1 MKLKACM
8 INVSYSKSV
17 DNEVLPKILMQKYSG
32 RFSNIKEITILEENN
47 KKDDS
52 NGEDEEE
59 VKDDKNEEIILGE
72 EFNNWCIK
80 THYMKRD
87 KKTKRMLFYQ
97 IAFEPILE
105 KDERLED
112 FYLRLRASKD
122 SDNIDYLRYYS
133 EKNLFFYSEPKSNK
147 KEKNSSVANT
157 AGKFIV
163 EVVKVEDNT
172 ILKSIEIMVKP
183 SSLSYDDYLKMI
195 RDLREIRE
203 DIVINN
209 NSKVSVGQR
218 YINKKSNIEEIIKEL
233 QLSLNGINNKPKSK
247 LEMQYVKKK
256 YHQINKITNKT
267 LLEKS
272 MFPYK
277 NTFTS
282 IDYKESFDFYENRI
296 LKQILINLKMK
307 INQYKESYHNYVEG
321 EEREN
326 SKVREYY
333 EKITSRTIE
342 EKKEELKKINEK
354 NNKYKEQFKIDC
366 EKNKIITSNVYLTIF
381 KNNALNKNRIN
392 IKYDE
397 NTNNFILNLK
407 TCGEIKGDEIIDI
420 KTNQLLIVKHG
431 QVIKVD
437 KIIDIKTNSKIKDKG
452 IYNKRL
458 DISFETKNINEMI
471 FLIECLE
478 NTPLANR
485 NFGTK
490 ILLEVNIDINSIK
503 IQGEET
509 FFTIKSIDSI
519 SYKQVKEYSDKEKDK
534 FFEKYF
540 DDEYV
545 EENLNMLNSILK
557 KEEEIKNLTGKFIN
571 DNSWDALE
579 KKVESML
586 NLDIFKGVKPK
597 EIEVLKPTQIFISD
611 NYYKKAYKSI
621 KKFNDKTSIVDM
633 KNPETILVK
642 SICDIYELWCLFK
655 IIQSLIINQRWKLLN
670 EKTIIKDI
678 DNILS
683 SKDSNKDREVKFI
696 KELRCGYSL
705 ILTLNYEGELRD
717 NNNKRKTP
725 DYQFTYEVIN
735 EKNEVVNIQ
744 KAYLDAKYRNYKNQ
758 GFKTYTK
765 DIEEVAI
772 EKYTKA
778 FENTKNET
786 TCSMIVHSH
795 NNERYVNWGA
805 DFNEKKNLLEEKN
818 YKLKAHGYGA
828 FYLVPSDIS
837 NLNKFLRLLPEYHLD
852 YTNLYYDNNTQLYY
866 DEETN
871 KNIKSYYYEE
881 FNLQGYYMCWEC
893 GEVKNVEIEAKE
905 TKGGYLK
912 YHCTCNNCNEFWV
925 KNHCC
930 GQGHHK
936 LIKHRNN
943 YHLVNKEKK
952 SPWYLICP
960 ECGDEGNGI
969 NKANQSRDNNN
980 FNITPE
986 IPVEERIPF

>member
-1 MKLKACM
+1 M
-8 INVSYSKSV
+8 INVSYCKSV
-17 DNEVLPKILMQKYSG
+17 DNEVLPKILMRKYSG
-32 RFSNIKEITILEENN
+32 RFYSIKEITILEEND

-52 NGEDEEE
+52 NCEDEEE
-59 VKDDKNEEIILGE
+59 VKDDKNEEIVLRE
-72 EFNNWCIK
+72 ESNNWCIK
-80 THYMKRD
+80 THYMKKD

-105 KDERLED
+105 KGEKLEN

-122 SDNIDYLRYYS
+122 SDNIDYLRYCS
-133 EKNLFFYSEPKSNK
+133 EKNLFFYSEPKSSK

-183 SSLSYDDYLKMI
+183 SSLNYDDYLKMI

-233 QLSLNGINNKPKSK
+233 QLALNGINNKPKSK

-282 IDYKESFDFYENRI
+282 IDYKESFDLYENRI
-296 LKQILINLKMK
+296 LKQILINLRVK
-307 INQYKESYHNYVEG
+307 INEYKEFYEDYVKG

-342 EKKEELKKINEK
+342 EKNEELKKRNEK
-354 NNKYKEQFKIDC
+354 NNKYKQQFKILD
-366 EKNKIITSNVYLTIF
+366 EKNKIITPNVYLTIF
-381 KNNALNKNRIN
+381 KNYALNKNRIN
-392 IKYDE
+392 IEYDE

-407 TCGEIKGDEIIDI
+407 TGEEIKGNEIIDL
-420 KTNQLLIVKHG
+420 KTNK
-431 QVIKVD
+431 
-437 KIIDIKTNSKIKDKG
+437 KIKDKG
-452 IYNKRL
+452 IYNKYL
-458 DISFETKNINEMI
+458 NISFKTKNINEII
-471 FLIECLE
+471 FLVECLD
-478 NTPLANR
+478 NTPLGNG
-485 NFGTK
+485 NLGTV
-490 ILLEVNIDINSIK
+490 ILLEVNFDINDIRIHDKNS
-503 IQGEET
+503 

-519 SYKQVKEYSDKEKDK
+519 DYKQVKEYSDKEKDE

-545 EENLNMLNSILK
+545 EENFNMLNSIMK
-557 KEEEIKNLTGKFIN
+557 KEEEMKNLTEKFTD

-579 KKVESML
+579 QKVQSML
-586 NLDIFKGVKPK
+586 NLDIFKDIKPK
-597 EIEVLKPTQIFISD
+597 EIEVLKPTQIFIND

-633 KNPETILVK
+633 KSPETILVK
-642 SICDIYELWCLFK
+642 STYDIYELWCLFK

-683 SKDSNKDREVKFI
+683 SKDSDKDREVKFI
-696 KELRCGYSL
+696 KELRYGYSL

-717 NNNKRKTP
+717 NNKRKTP
-725 DYQFTYEVIN
+725 DYQFTYEVRN
-735 EKNEVVNIQ
+735 ENNEVVNIQ
-744 KAYLDAKYRNYKNQ
+744 KAYLDAKYRNYENQ
-758 GFKTYTK
+758 GFKTYTN
-765 DIEEVAI
+765 DIEGVAI

-778 FENTKNET
+778 FENTKNKT

-805 DFNEKKNLLEEKN
+805 DFNEKKNLWDKKKYE
-818 YKLKAHGYGA
+818 LKAHGYGA
-828 FYLVPSDIS
+828 FYLVPSDVS
-837 NLNKFLRLLPEYHLD
+837 NLNKFLRLLSEYHLD
-852 YTNLYYDNNTQLYY
+852 YTKLYYDNNTQLYY
-866 DEETN
+866 DKETN
-871 KNIKSYYYEE
+871 ERYNENTKSDYYEN
-881 FNLQGYYMCWEC
+881 FKLQGYHMCWQC
-893 GEVKNVEIEAKE
+893 GEVKNVEIEPKH

-960 ECGDEGNGI
+960 ECGDEGDGI
-969 NKANQSRDNNN
+969 NKANQSRDNNTLKKPEVPVFNNN